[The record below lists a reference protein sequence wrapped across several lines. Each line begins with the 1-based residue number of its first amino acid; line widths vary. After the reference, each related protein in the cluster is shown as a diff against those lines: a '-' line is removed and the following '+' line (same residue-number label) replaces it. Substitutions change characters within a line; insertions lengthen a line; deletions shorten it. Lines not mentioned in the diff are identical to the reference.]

1 MGTTYILFSIVL
13 RIHAKVYFF
22 EHIFDVVLTL
32 LDAGGVAPGAPPI
45 IKMWFPEKCSKE
57 EVLIFFDFS

>member
-1 MGTTYILFSIVL
+1 MVLKEHQCYLPASTTCASSTSSTNTGVNPIQC
-13 RIHAKVYFF
+13 
-22 EHIFDVVLTL
+22 
-32 LDAGGVAPGAPPI
+32 GGGAPGAPPI